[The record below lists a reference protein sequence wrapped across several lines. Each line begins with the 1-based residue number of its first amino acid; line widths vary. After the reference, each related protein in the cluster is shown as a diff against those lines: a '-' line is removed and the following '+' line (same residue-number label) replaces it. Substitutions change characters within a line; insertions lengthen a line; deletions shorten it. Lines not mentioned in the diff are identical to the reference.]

1 MKTRKITVFA
11 IASIL
16 GAIALTG
23 CGSVVESSRNAE
35 QAQPATQPATQAAA
49 EAATEAAKSAEQNS
63 NVVDLSNTAQNN
75 AAQSISYDASTN
87 TASYTQAPVQQA
99 VQQSA
104 PAQQAAPVQQAPAYQ
119 AATSAEQAAAN
130 NAIAYA
136 GGNGYKIISS
146 EAVQTSDGS
155 AAYRFGIVPV
165 DNAKAPAWYYY
176 AGENFAMTEGEWI
189 SKKDTLSKEEW
200 DTYQDSAEHR
210 YAMASQQAGQNAIA
224 ASGIADALIVSCD
237 FVNYDYDKLCYEFKV
252 GIKSESDPSGKIT
265 YFTAGTDHAVKCDQE
280 KNQTGHSTGLSL
292 SKKLCRP

>member
-23 CGSVVESSRNAE
+23 CGSVVESSKNVGH
-35 QAQPATQPATQAAA
+35 AQPATQPATQAVT

-63 NVVDLSNTAQNN
+63 NVVALSNTAQNN
-75 AAQSISYDASTN
+75 NVAQSVSYDASAN
-87 TASYTQAPVQQA
+87 TVSYTQAPVQTQ
-99 VQQSA
+99 A
-104 PAQQAAPVQQAPAYQ
+104 PAQQTVQTPVQNTTPAYQ
-119 AATSAEQAAAN
+119 AATSTEQAAAN

-146 EAVQTSDGS
+146 EAVQTNDGS
-155 AAYRFGIVPV
+155 AVYRFGIVPV

-189 SKKDTLSKEEW
+189 SKKDTLSKNEW

-224 ASGIADALIVSCD
+224 ASGISDAIITSCD
-237 FVNYDYDKLCYEFKV
+237 FVNYDYDKLRYEFKV
-252 GIKSESDPSGKIT
+252 GVRSMNDTNAKIQ
-265 YFTAGTDHAVKCDQE
+265 YFMAGTDYAVKCE
-280 KNQTGHSTGLSL
+280 G
-292 SKKLCRP
+292 

>member
-23 CGSVVESSRNAE
+23 CGSVVESSRNVGHS
-35 QAQPATQPATQAAA
+35 QPATQAVT
-49 EAATEAAKSAEQNS
+49 EAATEAAKSAEQS
-63 NVVDLSNTAQNN
+63 VKAESLSNTSQNNN
-75 AAQSISYDASTN
+75 AAQSVSYDANAN
-87 TASYTQAPVQQA
+87 TASYTQQSAPVQTQ
-99 VQQSA
+99 A
-104 PAQQAAPVQQAPAYQ
+104 PAQQTVQQAAPVQNQAPAYQ

-155 AAYRFGIVPV
+155 AVYRFGIVPT

-189 SKKDTLSKEEW
+189 GKKDSLSKNEW

-224 ASGIADALIVSCD
+224 ASGIADAIITSCD
-237 FVNYDYDKLCYEFKV
+237 FVNYDYDKLQYAFKV
-252 GIKSESDPSGKIT
+252 GVKSESDPSGKIT
-265 YFTAGTDHAVKCDQE
+265 YFTAGTDYAVKC
-280 KNQTGHSTGLSL
+280 N
-292 SKKLCRP
+292 

>member
-23 CGSVVESSRNAE
+23 CGSVVESSKNVGH
-35 QAQPATQPATQAAA
+35 AQPATQPATQAAA
-49 EAATEAAKSAEQNS
+49 EAATKPAAEQS
-63 NVVDLSNTAQNN
+63 VKAESLSNTAQNN
-75 AAQSISYDASTN
+75 NVAQSVSYDANAN
-87 TASYTQAPVQQA
+87 TVSYTQAPVQTQ
-99 VQQSA
+99 A
-104 PAQQAAPVQQAPAYQ
+104 PAQQTVQTPVQNQAPAYQ

-155 AAYRFGIVPV
+155 AVYRFGIVPT

-189 SKKDTLSKEEW
+189 SKKDTLSKNEW

-210 YAMASQQAGQNAIA
+210 FAMASQQAGQNAIA
-224 ASGIADALIVSCD
+224 ASGIADAIITSCD

-265 YFTAGTDHAVKCDQE
+265 YFTAGTDHAVKC
-280 KNQTGHSTGLSL
+280 N
-292 SKKLCRP
+292 

>member
-23 CGSVVESSRNAE
+23 CGSVVESSRNVG
-35 QAQPATQPATQAAA
+35 QAQPATQAVQT
-49 EAATEAAKSAEQNS
+49 TEATTKPAETTPAAEQNA
-63 NVVDLSNTAQNN
+63 NVVALSNTAQNN
-75 AAQSISYDASTN
+75 VAQSVSYDASAN
-87 TASYTQAPVQQA
+87 TVSYSQAPVQQSA
-99 VQQSA
+99 PVQTQAPAQQTVQQSA
-104 PAQQAAPVQQAPAYQ
+104 PVQNQAPAYQ

-146 EAVQTSDGS
+146 EAVQTNDGS
-155 AAYRFGIVPV
+155 AVYRFGIVPT

-189 SKKDTLSKEEW
+189 SKKDTLSKNEW

-210 YAMASQQAGQNAIA
+210 FAMASQQAGQNAIA
-224 ASGIADALIVSCD
+224 ASGIADAIITSCD
-237 FVNYDYDKLCYEFKV
+237 FVNYDYDKLRYEFKV
-252 GIKSESDPSGKIT
+252 GIKSESDASGKIT
-265 YFTAGTDHAVKCDQE
+265 YFTAGTDYAVKC
-280 KNQTGHSTGLSL
+280 N
-292 SKKLCRP
+292 

>member
-23 CGSVVESSRNAE
+23 CGSVVESSKNVG
-35 QAQPATQPATQAAA
+35 QAQPATQPATQAVT
-49 EAATEAAKSAEQNS
+49 EAATEAAKSAEQHS
-63 NVVDLSNTAQNN
+63 NVVALSNTAQNN
-75 AAQSISYDASTN
+75 AAQSVSYDANAN
-87 TASYTQAPVQQA
+87 TVSYTQAPAQQTA
-99 VQQSA
+99 VQQS
-104 PAQQAAPVQQAPAYQ
+104 APVQQAPAYQ

-155 AAYRFGIVPV
+155 AVYRFGIVPT

-176 AGENFAMTEGEWI
+176 ADENFAMTEGEWI
-189 SKKDTLSKEEW
+189 NKKDSITKNEW

-210 YAMASQQAGQNAIA
+210 FAMASQQAGQNAIA
-224 ASGIADALIVSCD
+224 ASGIADAIITSCD
-237 FVNYDYDKLCYEFKV
+237 FVNYDYDKLRYEFKV
-252 GIKSESDPSGKIT
+252 GIKSDSDASGKIT
-265 YFTAGTDHAVKCDQE
+265 YFTSGTDHAVKC
-280 KNQTGHSTGLSL
+280 N
-292 SKKLCRP
+292 

>member
-23 CGSVVESSRNAE
+23 CGSVVESSKNVG
-35 QAQPATQPATQAAA
+35 QAKPVSQPATQAVT
-49 EAATEAAKSAEQNS
+49 EAATEAAKPAITPAAEKS
-63 NVVDLSNTAQNN
+63 VKAESLSNTADNN
-75 AAQSISYDASTN
+75 AEQSISFDASTN

-99 VQQSA
+99 APVQTQA
-104 PAQQAAPVQQAPAYQ
+104 PAQQTVQQAAPVQQAPAYQ

-155 AAYRFGIVPV
+155 AVYRFGIVPV

-176 AGENFAMTEGEWI
+176 AGENFAMTEGE
-189 SKKDTLSKEEW
+189 
-200 DTYQDSAEHR
+200 
-210 YAMASQQAGQNAIA
+210 
-224 ASGIADALIVSCD
+224 
-237 FVNYDYDKLCYEFKV
+237 
-252 GIKSESDPSGKIT
+252 
-265 YFTAGTDHAVKCDQE
+265 
-280 KNQTGHSTGLSL
+280 
-292 SKKLCRP
+292 

>member
-23 CGSVVESSRNAE
+23 CGSVVESSKNVG
-35 QAQPATQPATQAAA
+35 QAQPATQAVT
-49 EAATEAAKSAEQNS
+49 EAATEAAKPTATTPAAEQNS
-63 NVVDLSNTAQNN
+63 NVVALSNTAQNN
-75 AAQSISYDASTN
+75 AAQSVSYDASAN
-87 TASYTQAPVQQA
+87 TVSYTQAPVQQSA
-99 VQQSA
+99 PVQTQA
-104 PAQQAAPVQQAPAYQ
+104 PAQQTVQTPVQNTTPAYQ

-146 EAVQTSDGS
+146 EAVQTNDGS
-155 AAYRFGIVPV
+155 AVYRFGIVPT

-189 SKKDTLSKEEW
+189 SKKETHSKNEW

-224 ASGIADALIVSCD
+224 ASGIADAIITSCD
-237 FVNYDYDKLCYEFKV
+237 FVNYDYDKLRYEFKV
-252 GIKSESDPSGKIT
+252 GVKSESDPSGKVT
-265 YFTAGTDHAVKCDQE
+265 YFTAGTDYAVKC
-280 KNQTGHSTGLSL
+280 N
-292 SKKLCRP
+292 

>member
-23 CGSVVESSRNAE
+23 CGSVVESSKNVGK
-35 QAQPATQPATQAAA
+35 AQPATQPATQAV
-49 EAATEAAKSAEQNS
+49 TEAAKSAEQNS
-63 NVVDLSNTAQNN
+63 NVVALSNSAQNS
-75 AAQSISYDASTN
+75 AAQSVSYDANAN
-87 TASYTQAPVQQA
+87 TVSYTQAPAQQT
-99 VQQSA
+99 VQQS
-104 PAQQAAPVQQAPAYQ
+104 APVQQAPAYQ

-155 AAYRFGIVPV
+155 AVYRFGIVPT

-189 SKKDTLSKEEW
+189 SKKDTLSKNEW

-224 ASGIADALIVSCD
+224 ASGIADAIITSCD
-237 FVNYDYDKLCYEFKV
+237 FVNYDYDKLRYEFKV
-252 GIKSESDPSGKIT
+252 GIKSMSDPSGKIT
-265 YFTAGTDHAVKCDQE
+265 YFTAGTDYAVKC
-280 KNQTGHSTGLSL
+280 N
-292 SKKLCRP
+292 

>member
-23 CGSVVESSRNAE
+23 CGSVVESSKNAG
-35 QAQPATQPATQAAA
+35 QAKPVAQPATQAVTD
-49 EAATEAAKSAEQNS
+49 AATEAAKSAEQNS
-63 NVVDLSNTAQNN
+63 NVVVMSNTAQNN
-75 AAQSISYDASTN
+75 NAAQSVSYDASAN
-87 TASYTQAPVQQA
+87 TVSYTQAPVQTQ
-99 VQQSA
+99 A
-104 PAQQAAPVQQAPAYQ
+104 PAQQTVQQAPAYQ

-155 AAYRFGIVPV
+155 AVYRFGIVSV

-189 SKKDTLSKEEW
+189 SKKDNLTKNEW

-224 ASGIADALIVSCD
+224 ASGIADAIITSCD
-237 FVNYDYDKLCYEFKV
+237 FVNYDYDKLRYEFKV
-252 GIKSESDPSGKIT
+252 GIKSMSDASGKIT
-265 YFTAGTDHAVKCDQE
+265 YFTAGTDYAVKC
-280 KNQTGHSTGLSL
+280 N
-292 SKKLCRP
+292 

>member
-49 EAATEAAKSAEQNS
+49 EAATEAAKPAKTPAAEQS
-63 NVVDLSNTAQNN
+63 VKAESLSNTADNN
-75 AAQSISYDASTN
+75 AEQSISYDASTN
-87 TASYTQAPVQQA
+87 TASYTQAPAQQT
-99 VQQSA
+99 V
-104 PAQQAAPVQQAPAYQ
+104 QQAAPVQQAPAYQ

-176 AGENFAMTEGEWI
+176 AGENFAMTEGEWM
-189 SKKDTLSKEEW
+189 SKNDSITKNEW

-210 YAMASQQAGQNAIA
+210 FAMASQQAGQNAIA
-224 ASGIADALIVSCD
+224 ASGIADAIITSCD
-237 FVNYDYDKLCYEFKV
+237 FVNYDYDKLRYEFKV
-252 GIKSESDPSGKIT
+252 GIKSESDPSGKVT
-265 YFTAGTDHAVKCDQE
+265 YFTAGTDHAVKC
-280 KNQTGHSTGLSL
+280 N
-292 SKKLCRP
+292 

>member
-23 CGSVVESSRNAE
+23 CGSVVESSKNVG
-35 QAQPATQPATQAAA
+35 QAQPATQPETQAVT
-49 EAATEAAKSAEQNS
+49 EAATEAAKPAKQNP
-63 NVVDLSNTAQNN
+63 NVVALSNTVQNNTAQNV
-75 AAQSISYDASTN
+75 SYDASAN
-87 TASYTQAPVQQA
+87 TVSYTQAPVQTQ
-99 VQQSA
+99 A
-104 PAQQAAPVQQAPAYQ
+104 PAQQTVQTPVQNQAPAYQ

-136 GGNGYKIISS
+136 GGNGYKIVSS

-155 AAYRFGIVPV
+155 AVYRFGIVPT

-189 SKKDTLSKEEW
+189 SKKDNLTKNEW
-200 DTYQDSAEHR
+200 DQYQDSAEHR

-224 ASGIADALIVSCD
+224 ASGIADAIITSCD
-237 FVNYDYDKLCYEFKV
+237 FVNYDYDKLRYEFKV
-252 GIKSESDPSGKIT
+252 GIKSMSDASGKIT
-265 YFTAGTDHAVKCDQE
+265 YFTAGTDYAVKC
-280 KNQTGHSTGLSL
+280 N
-292 SKKLCRP
+292 

>member
-11 IASIL
+11 IAIIL

-35 QAQPATQPATQAAA
+35 QAQPATQPATQAVT
-49 EAATEAAKSAEQNS
+49 EAATETAKPAAEQS
-63 NVVDLSNTAQNN
+63 VKAESLSNTAQNN
-75 AAQSISYDASTN
+75 VAQSVSYDANAN
-87 TASYTQAPVQQA
+87 TVSYTQAPAQQT
-99 VQQSA
+99 
-104 PAQQAAPVQQAPAYQ
+104 AQQAAPVQQAPAYQ

-146 EAVQTSDGS
+146 EAIQTNDGS
-155 AAYRFGIVPV
+155 AVYRFGIVPT

-189 SKKDTLSKEEW
+189 SKKDTLSKNEW

-210 YAMASQQAGQNAIA
+210 FAMASQQAGQNAIA
-224 ASGIADALIVSCD
+224 ASGIADAIITSCD
-237 FVNYDYDKLCYEFKV
+237 FVNYDYDKLQYAFKV
-252 GIKSESDPSGKIT
+252 GVKSESDPSGKIT
-265 YFTAGTDHAVKCDQE
+265 YFTAGTNHAVKC
-280 KNQTGHSTGLSL
+280 N
-292 SKKLCRP
+292 

>member
-1 MKTRKITVFA
+1 MKIRKITVFA

-23 CGSVVESSRNAE
+23 CGSVVESSKNVG
-35 QAQPATQPATQAAA
+35 QAKTVSQPATQAVT

-63 NVVDLSNTAQNN
+63 NVVALSNTAQNN
-75 AAQSISYDASTN
+75 AAQSVSYDASAN
-87 TASYTQAPVQQA
+87 TVSFTQAPVQQA
-99 VQQSA
+99 APVQTQA
-104 PAQQAAPVQQAPAYQ
+104 PAQQTVQQSAPVQQAPAYQ
-119 AATSAEQAAAN
+119 VSTSTEQSAAN

-155 AAYRFGIVPV
+155 AVYRFGIVPT

-189 SKKDTLSKEEW
+189 SKKDTLSKNEW

-210 YAMASQQAGQNAIA
+210 FAMTSQQAGQNAIA
-224 ASGIADALIVSCD
+224 ASGIADAIITSCD
-237 FVNYDYDKLCYEFKV
+237 FVNYDYDKLQYAFKV
-252 GIKSESDPSGKIT
+252 GVKSESDPSGKIT
-265 YFTAGTDHAVKCDQE
+265 YFTAGSDHAVKC
-280 KNQTGHSTGLSL
+280 N
-292 SKKLCRP
+292 